1 MLQIQPS
8 MKAAVINCNKPTAT
22 AEQLIQSLP
31 QKADAIV
38 PHPGRKM
45 LRAKKIR
52 PKIAGHFTI
61 DLSKKF

>member
-22 AEQLIQSLP
+22 AEKLIQSLP
-31 QKADAIV
+31 QKADPIV

-52 PKIAGHFTI
+52 PK
-61 DLSKKF
+61 